1 MKFVDFL
8 DRHTPEW
15 AFGSMCFIIM
25 EHCAGGSLADWIEK
39 MKAAGRRTSLDE
51 ARIIAAQIISALS
64 YCHGRNKVH
73 LDLKPANI
81 FVLGDFI
88 TVN

>member
-1 MKFVDFL
+1 
-8 DRHTPEW
+8 
-15 AFGSMCFIIM
+15 MCFIVM
-25 EHCAGGSLADWIEK
+25 EFCGGGSLADWIEK
-39 MKAAGRRTSLDE
+39 MKDAQRRTTLDE
-51 ARIIAAQIISALS
+51 ARIIAAQMISALS